1 MSLLYWGMTDLYDGF
16 VAWFVCTT
24 VLIGAIWFRN
34 SIKPKKRYQCFIIKG
49 GQVIVFTAFAYF
61 GLMFLDTVIKEATG
75 LITTN
80 NLNYH
85 LAPMILLTII
95 AILILFG
102 SVFNAPSIRTLISFG
117 IAIGVYYYFF
127 WISTS
132 YSIFG
137 MSGDLLT
144 TGNGMPPIYIP
155 PLYIFTILV
164 ILEIVVFIVR
174 VIRKPKVT
182 RRSWRESWKDVLFND
197 KPLWDISAQFKE
209 WTGLAIHF
217 YWFVTYAWI
226 EQQTYPWGPE
236 PRIYDAG
243 RWHNG
248 PEPVAYGQP
257 NGYGIYDMC
266 ENVHEWCADW
276 YDPGDY
282 AASPK
287 ENPRGPA
294 HGKRRASRGG
304 AWRHHIKCSRCAAR
318 SSIPPEFRYADYGFR
333 VAADG

>member
-1 MSLLYWGMTDLYDGF
+1 M
-16 VAWFVCTT
+16 
-24 VLIGAIWFRN
+24 
-34 SIKPKKRYQCFIIKG
+34 
-49 GQVIVFTAFAYF
+49 IVFTAFAYF

-182 RRSWRESWKDVLFND
+182 RKIMAR
-197 KPLWDISAQFKE
+197 
-209 WTGLAIHF
+209 IHGKMCF
-217 YWFVTYAWI
+217 LMI
-226 EQQTYPWGPE
+226 N
-236 PRIYDAG
+236 
-243 RWHNG
+243 HS
-248 PEPVAYGQP
+248 
-257 NGYGIYDMC
+257 GIYQHNSKNGRD
-266 ENVHEWCADW
+266 
-276 YDPGDY
+276 
-282 AASPK
+282 
-287 ENPRGPA
+287 
-294 HGKRRASRGG
+294 
-304 AWRHHIKCSRCAAR
+304 
-318 SSIPPEFRYADYGFR
+318 
-333 VAADG
+333 